1 MSNSKHL
8 KELFLSIN
16 DYFVNEIDE
25 IINDNSQKYISKHDN
40 NTFSMQPDKK
50 NIAKNIEN
58 SISKD
63 NHKIVENLSN
73 NQNFLSINKIIDEA
87 KKIASSASNLVEL
100 KMAVSNFENCGLKKM
115 ATNTVFADGNPD
127 AKIMVIG
134 EAPGNNEDLQ
144 GIPFCGD
151 SGKLLDEA
159 FKAINLE
166 RSKDYYITN
175 VIFWRPPGNRPPT
188 NEELAICRPF
198 VERHMA
204 LLNPEILILVG
215 SSAMNSVLQTEEKIS
230 NIRGKIINFAP
241 KFLTKSIPTM
251 TIFHPSYLMRQ
262 PTKKK
267 LAWLDF
273 LKLEKFLID
282 SNIIK
287 Y

>member
-1 MSNSKHL
+1 MSDSKNL

-16 DYFVNEIDE
+16 DYFVNEVDE
-25 IINDNSQKYISKHDN
+25 IINDNSQKYISKYDN
-40 NTFSMQPDKK
+40 NKFSMQPDKK
-50 NIAKNIEN
+50 TIAKNIEN

-63 NHKIVENLSN
+63 NHKITENLSN
-73 NQNFLSINKIIDEA
+73 NQFLSINQIVDEA
-87 KKIASSASNLVEL
+87 KKIANIASNLIEL

-115 ATNTVFADGNPD
+115 ATNTVFADGNPN

-188 NEELAICRPF
+188 SEELAICRPF
-198 VERHMA
+198 VERHIE

-215 SSAMNSVLQTEEKIS
+215 SSAMNSVLQTEDKIS
-230 NIRGKIINFAP
+230 SIRGKIINFAP

-251 TIFHPSYLMRQ
+251 TVFHPSYLMRQ

-273 LKLEKFLID
+273 LALEKFLID
-282 SNIIK
+282 NNIIK
-287 Y
+287 